1 MFKNYDDI
9 LTVDDLKEILKI
21 GRNVAYALV
30 NNGTI
35 KSIRIN
41 RQFRIPKQFLM
52 DYLFS
57 DYEDCVMDKGA

>member
-21 GRNVAYALV
+21 GRNTAYSLV
-30 NNGTI
+30 NDGI
-35 KSIRIN
+35 IRSIRVGKAY
-41 RQFRIPKQFLM
+41 RIPKQFLM

-57 DYEDCVMDKGA
+57 DYNECNMDKGA